1 MTINQPSRLSY
12 TRRDLLSYHSD
23 VTRYIKEFIPRIT
36 DSSEMNSGRI
46 FLSIV
51 EALVDNLNYSLD
63 NNFLENILET
73 ARQRKNILRLSY
85 ALGHQPTS
93 VSAATVDCTFSM
105 ISGVAGVG
113 GKAIPVYTRCRSNES
128 PNVEFLVLAAT
139 SIPEGESSLT
149 GVGCIQGIL
158 VSGEILTSSS
168 DGIPDQE
175 YTLSNA
181 KTPHSYIEV
190 EVDGVKWSEV
200 DNFVNSDDDDQHYIL
215 LFDEDDYT
223 SVRFGDNENGLAPL
237 TGSSITVN
245 YIKTEAEDG
254 NAAASSVTKI
264 IGSLASE
271 VSVTNPL
278 KAAGGA
284 VSQTNTSIKES
295 APAARKAYE
304 RAVTSE
310 DYESVAM
317 EVEGVYKAFA
327 VGSEGARTDVYIL
340 PDGGGTASS
349 ALLDDVQ
356 TALDNNKIQGTIP
369 VAQSLNPASISI
381 TVNIVTFNNNIKKS
395 TVKQK
400 VISETEDNLDYTKL
414 TRGRGFTRSDL
425 DGIYENIDD
434 GTLIDYIDF
443 IILTRIP
450 RIVKSNASAP
460 DFIGRVQLTN
470 SIGYDEY
477 LVTATSTTAF
487 TVSKNGAV
495 QTSSGTVATEYTTD
509 NNEVTFTLG
518 ESGDTLTA
526 GDTWIFK
533 TSEYVDNIVID
544 SDEYMLLEF
553 SSDLNISVFYP
564 GEYDIANKTAL

>member
-1 MTINQPSRLSY
+1 MTITQAKRLSY

-51 EALVDNLNYSLD
+51 EALIDNLNYSLD

-93 VSAATVDCTFSM
+93 VSASTVDCTFSM

-113 GKAIPVYTRCRSNES
+113 GKAIPVYTRCRSNEA
-128 PNVEFLVLAAT
+128 PNVEFLTLSAT
-139 SIPEGESSLT
+139 SIPEGESSIT
-149 GVGCIQGIL
+149 GIGTVQGIL
-158 VSGEILTSSS
+158 VSGEVLTSSS
-168 DGIPDQE
+168 DGTPDQE

-190 EVDGVKWSEV
+190 EVDGVRWTEV
-200 DNFVNSDDDDQHYIL
+200 DNFVNSDDDDQHYTL
-215 LFDEDDYT
+215 SFDEDDYT
-223 SVRFGDNENGLAPL
+223 SIRFGDNETGLAPS
-237 TGSSITVN
+237 TGSQITVT

-254 NAAASSVTKI
+254 NAAAASVTKI

-271 VSVTNPL
+271 VSVTNPE
-278 KAAGGA
+278 KASGGA
-284 VSQTNTSIKES
+284 ASQTNTSIKES

-310 DYESVAM
+310 DYESIAM

-327 VGSEGARTDVYIL
+327 VNTEGARTDVYIL

-356 TALDNNKIQGTIP
+356 EELDSKKIQGTIP
-369 VAQSLNPASISI
+369 VSQSLNPASIYIS
-381 TVNIVTFNNNIKKS
+381 VNIITFSNSIKKS

-400 VISETEDNLDYTKL
+400 VVSETEDNLDYTKL
-414 TRGRGFTRSDL
+414 TRGRGFTISDL
-425 DGIYENIDD
+425 AGIYENIDD

-443 IILTRIP
+443 VILTRIP

-460 DFIGRVQLTN
+460 DFVGRVQLT
-470 SIGYDEY
+470 SDIGYDEY
-477 LVTATSTTAF
+477 LVQATSTTEF
-487 TVSKNGAV
+487 TVSKNGTV
-495 QTSSGTVATEYTTD
+495 QTTTGTVATEYTTD
-509 NNEVTFTLG
+509 DDEITFTLG
-518 ESGDTLTA
+518 ESGDTLTI

-533 TSEYVDNIVID
+533 TSKYVDNIVID
-544 SDEYMLLEF
+544 SDEYMRMEY
-553 SSDLNISVFYP
+553 SSDLNISVYYP